1 LANFL
6 REKAVVNITND
17 LKTLDSIPTDSL
29 SLEAFF
35 HARGVNMRYLGKV
48 LSLVYKHKD
57 SDVEK

>member
-1 LANFL
+1 MAKFL
-6 REKAVVNITND
+6 REKAVVNVTND

-48 LSLVYKHKD
+48 LSLVYKPKEND
-57 SDVEK
+57 ADK